1 MTDKQQFST
10 CNNIFQNAFANL
22 YKIPVPN
29 SVPKLF
35 LNNRMNICL
44 ILGNKILFRGWNSY
58 LRSILSASAG
68 IANEFDNVIVNLLLL
83 K

>member
-1 MTDKQQFST
+1 MIDKQQFHT
-10 CNNIFQNAFANL
+10 CNNIFPKAFADL
-22 YKIPVPN
+22 YKILVPN

-35 LNNRMNICL
+35 LNNGMNKCL
-44 ILGNKILFRGWNSY
+44 ILGKKILFRGWNSY
-58 LRSILSASAG
+58 LRTILSASAG